1 MTYNGGKNGSGTYQK
16 IINLIPPHDIY
27 LELFFGSGAIYFNK
41 MPAKTSFLM
50 DMDPHLVASMK
61 NQIGAMDNIVCSD
74 AISFLETS
82 SHILNFLVTAGHKLF
97 MYLDPPYP
105 FCVRRSE
112 KKLYKHE
119 LNDEDHNRLLLA
131 ASSCKFPVMISSYRN
146 EMYDRYL
153 SNWNTLEYQAMSRCG
168 TRTEIVYFNYPVPAV
183 LHDYK
188 FIGKDFREREKYKLI
203 RENVVSKLNQLP
215 DQLRNAILNDMISK
229 VK

>member
-119 LNDEDHNRLLLA
+119 LNDEDHN
-131 ASSCKFPVMISSYRN
+131 
-146 EMYDRYL
+146 
-153 SNWNTLEYQAMSRCG
+153 
-168 TRTEIVYFNYPVPAV
+168 
-183 LHDYK
+183 K